1 MKMEKIDKYI
11 EDEKAITPSPFLES
25 RILAR
30 IENLERE
37 QIPMPKRAR
46 LWPSVA
52 VVAGIATGIAQA
64 GAVII
69 TAAIALHGFV
79 GITVLARAGVGQICE
94 GTKILVVGRTK

>member
-52 VVAGIATGIAQA
+52 VAAGIAIIAFTGIKIGSTYKNPSSDYA
-64 GAVII
+64 GLIVNDNYIEQLSI
-69 TAAIALHGFV
+69 YTADDN
-79 GITVLARAGVGQICE
+79 E
-94 GTKILVVGRTK
+94 